1 MAKLGNIEMTNVRAN
16 WLLAYEASVGSRPSQ
31 ITRKEITDFM
41 EANKGKKGP
50 LGLTL
55 RAPSWLTNDPNSKY
69 NVSRGVYRMPWDEL
83 ETYQEIVKNNSTGTV
98 PNPDGYIVTDEL

>member
-16 WLLAYEASVGSRPSQ
+16 WLLAYESSVNSRPAK

-41 EANKGKKGP
+41 DANKGKKGP

-55 RAPSWLTNDPNSKY
+55 RAPSWLTNDPDGKY
-69 NVSRGVYRMPWDEL
+69 NDSRGVYRMPWDEL
-83 ETYQEIVKNNSTGTV
+83 EAYQQIVKNNSGT
-98 PNPDGYIVTDEL
+98 PAPANTDPEV